1 MPRTTNHNPR
11 PIHELS
17 PTRRAIALAGGP
29 SAIANELDITPQAVS
44 RWTTQ
49 DQIPAKWV
57 IPVETMILGQVQ
69 RHELRPDIYPP
80 PERPTYGID
89 PKWAAQNPDLA
100 GRGRGNGNY

>member
-80 PERPTYGID
+80 PERPTYAVD
-89 PKWAAQNPDLA
+89 PKWMKNNPEY
-100 GRGRGNGNY
+100 RK

>member
-29 SAIANELDITPQAVS
+29 TAIAYELDITPQAVS
-44 RWTTQ
+44 RWASQ

-80 PERPTYGID
+80 QDSNPYSVD
-89 PKWAAQNPDLA
+89 PKWAAHNQDLMNGYK
-100 GRGRGNGNY
+100 GRR